1 MGWDLCAGLFYE
13 HRFAMLI
20 MKLFKDQAILVVV
33 DEWAAQVLIGAPG
46 ASAGRY
52 CYLMDWV
59 SSY

>member
-1 MGWDLCAGLFYE
+1 MELIDDLIKYVGIYTHMIIFE
-13 HRFAMLI
+13 
-20 MKLFKDQAILVVV
+20 DQAILVVV